1 MSVSRTRLLVAVVLI
16 VGLLAAAVGYG
27 VWRRAESA
35 AEVRGFSL
43 DRTGGVTLV
52 SSQGS
57 RVEQRSDAGK
67 VLGRG
72 PVCERADL
80 RGRTLV
86 CVRAGSLPY
95 SAQLTAYRGGLKKPE
110 IRLDLWG
117 NASRAQVS
125 PDGRFVAWT
134 VFRTGDSYAKA
145 GQFSTTAGFYDLD
158 SDLHVGSLEDF
169 DVVKDGQPYDAVDRN
184 FWGITFADDDTF
196 YATMGTAGENWLIRG
211 SVSSRTLTTV
221 REHVECPSLSPDGTR
236 IAYKYRVGD
245 RWEPH
250 VLTLSSGD
258 DIALAEPGN
267 VDDQIAWVDDATIAY
282 AKPHT
287 GKPAVFTLPADGTGT
302 PELLGPGASPSF
314 P

>member
-1 MSVSRTRLLVAVVLI
+1 MSRGRVLIGVVLI

-27 VWRRAESA
+27 VWRRTESV

-43 DRTGGVTLV
+43 ERTGGVTLV
-52 SSQGS
+52 TSSGS
-57 RVEQRSDAGK
+57 RVEQRSDSGT

-72 PVCERADL
+72 PVCQRAHL
-80 RGRTLV
+80 RGGTLV

-95 SAQLTAYRGGLKKPE
+95 SALLTAYRDGLE
-110 IRLDLWG
+110 QAEVRLDLWG
-117 NASRAQVS
+117 NPSRAQVS

-134 VFRTGDSYAKA
+134 VFRTGDSYAKT

-169 DVVKDGQPYDAVDRN
+169 SVVKDGQPYDAVDRN

-245 RWEPH
+245 RWQPH
-250 VLTLSSGD
+250 VLTLSSGK

-267 VDDQIAWVDDATIAY
+267 VDDQIAWADNATVAY
-282 AKPHT
+282 TKPHT
-287 GKPAVFTLPADGTGT
+287 GKPAVFTLPADGTGA
-302 PELLGPGASPSF
+302 PELLGEGASPSF

>member
-1 MSVSRTRLLVAVVLI
+1 MSRTRLVVGALLI
-16 VGLLAAAVGYG
+16 AALLGTAVGYG
-27 VWRRAESA
+27 VWRRTSTA
-35 AEVRGFSL
+35 AEIRGFSL
-43 DRTGGVTLV
+43 DRTGAVTLV
-52 SSQGS
+52 SNTGS

-67 VLGRG
+67 LLGRG
-72 PVCERADL
+72 PVCQRAHL
-80 RGRTLV
+80 RGGTLV
-86 CVRAGSLPY
+86 CVRAGGLPF
-95 SAQLTAYRGGLKKPE
+95 SAELTAYRNGLAKPE

-117 NASRAQVS
+117 NPSRAQVS

-134 VFRTGDSYAKA
+134 VFRTGDSYAKT

-169 DVVKDGQPYDAVDRN
+169 DVVLDGKPYDAVDRN

-196 YATMGTAGENWLIRG
+196 YATMGTAGTNWLIRG
-211 SVSSRTLTTV
+211 SVSERTLTTI

-245 RWEPH
+245 RWRPH
-250 VLTLSSGD
+250 VLTLSSGED
-258 DIALAEPGN
+258 VALAEPGN
-267 VDDQIAWVDDATIAY
+267 VDDQIAWADNATIAY
-282 AKPHT
+282 AKPHE
-287 GKPAVFTLPADGTGT
+287 GKPAVYILPADGTGA

>member
-1 MSVSRTRLLVAVVLI
+1 MSRGRVLIGVVLI

-27 VWRRAESA
+27 VWRRTESA
-35 AEVRGFSL
+35 AEARGFSL

-52 SSQGS
+52 SSSGS
-57 RVEQRSDAGK
+57 RVEQRSDSGA

-72 PVCERADL
+72 PVCQRAHL
-80 RGRTLV
+80 RGGTLV

-95 SAQLTAYRGGLKKPE
+95 SAELTAYREGLDDPE

-117 NASRAQVS
+117 NPSRAQVS
-125 PDGRFVAWT
+125 PNGRFVTWT
-134 VFRTGDSYAKA
+134 VFRSGDSYAKT

-169 DVVKDGQPYDAVDRN
+169 SVVKDGQPYDAVDRN

-196 YATMGTAGENWLIRG
+196 YATMGAAGENWLIRG

-236 IAYKYRVGD
+236 IAYKYRVGN
-245 RWEPH
+245 RWQPH
-250 VLTLSSGD
+250 VLTLSSGED
-258 DIALAEPGN
+258 VELAEPGN
-267 VDDQIAWVDDATIAY
+267 VDDQIAWADNATIAY
-282 AKPHT
+282 AKSHA

-302 PELLGPGASPSF
+302 PALLGEGASPSF

>member
-1 MSVSRTRLLVAVVLI
+1 MSRARLLLGVLLI
-16 VGLLAAAVGYG
+16 VALLATAVGYG

-52 SSQGS
+52 SSRGS
-57 RVEQRSDAGK
+57 RVEQRSDSGA
-67 VLGRG
+67 VRGRG
-72 PVCERADL
+72 PVCQRAHL
-80 RGRTLV
+80 RGGTLV

-95 SAQLTAYRGGLKKPE
+95 SAELTAYRDGLDDPE

-117 NASRAQVS
+117 NPSRAQVS
-125 PDGRFVAWT
+125 PNGRFVAWT
-134 VFRTGDSYAKA
+134 VFRTGDSYAKT

-169 DVVKDGQPYDAVDRN
+169 DVVKDGAPYDAVDRN
-184 FWGITFADDDTF
+184 FWGITFADDDAF

-221 REHVECPSLSPDGTR
+221 RKHVECPSLSPDGTR
-236 IAYKYRVGD
+236 LAYKYRTGD
-245 RWEPH
+245 RWQPH
-250 VLTLSSGD
+250 VLTLATGD
-258 DIALAEPGN
+258 DIALAESGN
-267 VDDQIAWVDDATIAY
+267 VDDQISWVDGATIAY
-282 AKPHT
+282 AKSHS
-287 GKPAVFTLPADGTGT
+287 GKPAVFTLPADGTGA
-302 PELLGPGASPSF
+302 PELLGEGASPSF